1 MAKLAVVL
9 QLQKRQP
16 ELLVVER
23 LEELLADARSGKI
36 IGVAAAVHYGGN
48 SYGYVGSGSLVDNPE
63 LGIAASIRLKQR
75 FL

>member
-9 QLQKRQP
+9 RLQKRQP
-16 ELLVVER
+16 DLKVVER
-23 LEELLADARSGKI
+23 LEELLVEARAGNI
-36 IGVAAAVHYGGN
+36 VGLAAAVHYGGN
-48 SYGYVGSGSLVDNPE
+48 GYGYIGSGSLVENPE